1 MQYIL
6 LIILWILWF
15 TVHSGMISLTVTR
28 YTKAK
33 LGQYYRFYRLLF
45 NLVALLTLVP
55 LIFYSQ
61 NLKGNVIFRWDGSL
75 LFVQLFLGAVSSALF
90 FAGALKYDL
99 LEFLGIRQII
109 SGKSYS
115 TLSESG
121 EIAGSGILNVT
132 RHPWYLGAIIFVWID
147 YREMYVSK
155 LIVSILLTVYLVT
168 GTILEERKLVLEIG
182 DSYRGYKN
190 RVSMLFPIKWIISKL

>member
-1 MQYIL
+1 MNGPIMQYIL

-147 YREMYVSK
+147 YRD
-155 LIVSILLTVYLVT
+155 
-168 GTILEERKLVLEIG
+168 RK
-182 DSYRGYKN
+182 N
-190 RVSMLFPIKWIISKL
+190 